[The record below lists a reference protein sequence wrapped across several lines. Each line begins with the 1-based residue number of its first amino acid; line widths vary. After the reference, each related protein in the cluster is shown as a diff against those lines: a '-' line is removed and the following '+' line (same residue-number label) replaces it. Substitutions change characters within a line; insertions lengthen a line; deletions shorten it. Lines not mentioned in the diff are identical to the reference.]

1 MNWLLKRLWAMKA
14 SLASFV
20 LALAASFLSLGTSG
34 LVLYFVASPV
44 IERFYPPLSQ
54 WHGPWVWPVLVGVT
68 ILWAPSFLVAGATNQ
83 HLTKRNWP
91 AGRRRLAYAAV
102 VWIGAVLAWLAVLQL
117 NFPPGGR
124 G

>member
-1 MNWLLKRLWAMKA
+1 MKG
-14 SLASFV
+14 SLAGVV
-20 LALAASFLSLGTSG
+20 LALAASFLSFGTSG

-102 VWIGAVLAWLAVLQL
+102 LWIGAVLAWLAVLQL